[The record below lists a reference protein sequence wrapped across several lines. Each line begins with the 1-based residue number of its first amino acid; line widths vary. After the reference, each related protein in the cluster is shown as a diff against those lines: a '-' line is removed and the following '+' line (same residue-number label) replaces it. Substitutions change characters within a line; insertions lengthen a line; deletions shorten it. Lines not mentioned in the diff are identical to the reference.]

1 MTNGDTVVLLA
12 EDQFAQRL
20 LCRLI
25 LERAGLRVLEA
36 SDGAEGLERSRGHA
50 GRIDLLLSD
59 VQMPRLGGFE
69 LAAILRTER
78 PGLRVLFVSGTAERS
93 PCGSPLLAKP
103 FRAAELTATVL
114 ALLGRPVEGLAEKVC
129 VGSSAHPLGD

>member
-20 LCRLI
+20 LCRRA
-25 LERAGLRVLEA
+25 LEGAGLRVLEA
-36 SDGAEGLERSRGHA
+36 SDGAEGLELARGHA
-50 GRIDLLLSD
+50 GRIDLLVSD
-59 VQMPRLGGFE
+59 VQMPRLDGFE

-78 PGLRVLFVSGTAERS
+78 PGLKVLFVSGHAGRP

-103 FRAAELTATVL
+103 FRAAQLTAAVM
-114 ALLGRPVEGLAEKVC
+114 ALLAGQVEGLAETVC
-129 VGSSAHPLGD
+129 IGLSAHPLGG